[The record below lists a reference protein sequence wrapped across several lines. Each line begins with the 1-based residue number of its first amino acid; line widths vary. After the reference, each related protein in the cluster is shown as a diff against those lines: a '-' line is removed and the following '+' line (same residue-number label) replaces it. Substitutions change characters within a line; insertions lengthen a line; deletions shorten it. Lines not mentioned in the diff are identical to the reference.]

1 MKNIKLLKMHIQNF
15 KGCKDREISFGEK
28 TAIGGVNASGKTT
41 VFDAFTWL
49 LFGKDSLGKSSFDIR
64 PRDKAGNMINNVEIS
79 VETTICFGED
89 EYVLKKVQKQIWRKK
104 RGTNI
109 TEFQGNVNE
118 FEING
123 YPKSEKEFKE
133 FVHAEID
140 ENIFNLI
147 TNPNAFNALPWKEQ
161 REVLMKFVGNFS
173 NVEIAQQFGERFQKL
188 VPELKIASTDDILK
202 KYTKAKNT
210 LNKNMVEIPARIDE
224 ISKQLVTADV
234 GALEAERAAK
244 EVALKKVEDEIT
256 GSAYKLET
264 INDLR
269 KQVMDKKITL
279 SEIQNTANEQLAKER
294 MDSRVKFDEV
304 QKVFFAVQDQMK
316 QLERERTE
324 YINEKERCEREKNR
338 LLEEWRKGK
347 KSEFAEYVAPA
358 PYVEPEPLKESDLIC
373 PTCGQALP
381 EEVKQKRMADYEEKC
396 RREKALYEAQ
406 CDAYKKKYEKNKED
420 FQTKK
425 DQDLKRITEAGQK
438 AADAVRAN
446 QKLIDE
452 RTNVLESLRSKF
464 DASKAEYDS
473 MKQAFDTIP
482 AVADV
487 SENPA
492 YVKTKEEIVAIEKQI
507 EELSKESSG
516 KAELEA
522 KKAVLKD
529 EITEIEAKIKAADNT
544 KVNGRIAELEE
555 EQKAVGQKIAEQ
567 EQMIDLTEDFI
578 RVKMDQISNAIN
590 DKFQIVS
597 FRLFEDQINGGLKE
611 TCECTVNGVPFSS
624 LNNGHRV
631 ITGLDIIRSLSELY
645 GVSAP
650 VFIDNSEAV
659 NTENFPEMDAQMIHL
674 VVTDDKELKV
684 ESEDK

>member
-79 VETTICFGED
+79 VEATICFGED

-133 FVHAEID
+133 FVHVEID

-147 TNPNAFNALPWKEQ
+147 TNSNAFNALPWKEQ

-210 LNKNMVEIPARIDE
+210 LNKDMVEIPARIDE

-234 GALEAERAAK
+234 GALEVEKAAK

-256 GSAYKLET
+256 GGADKLET
-264 INDLR
+264 INELR
-269 KQVMDKKITL
+269 KQVMDKKIAL

-324 YINEKERCEREKNR
+324 YIYERDRSEREKDR
-338 LLEEWRKGK
+338 LLEEWK
-347 KSEFAEYVAPA
+347 KVKKCEFAEYVAPA

-373 PTCGQALP
+373 PTCGQDLP
-381 EEVKQKRMADYEEKC
+381 EEVKQKRIADYEAKC
-396 RREKALYEAQ
+396 RRERDAYEAG
-406 CDAYKKKYEKNKED
+406 CEALKKKYEKDKED

-464 DASKAEYDS
+464 DAAKAEYDS

-482 AVADV
+482 AVADI
-487 SENPA
+487 SENQA

-624 LNNGHRV
+624 LNNGHR
-631 ITGLDIIRSLSELY
+631 IIAGLDIIRSLSELY

>member
-15 KGCKDREISFGEK
+15 KGCKDREISFGDK

-49 LFGKDSLGKSSFDIR
+49 LFGKDSLGKTSFDIR
-64 PRDKAGNMINNVEIS
+64 PKDKAGNMINNVEIS
-79 VETTICFGED
+79 VEATICFGED

-133 FVHAEID
+133 FVYAEID
-140 ENIFNLI
+140 ENVFNLV

-161 REVLMKFVGNFS
+161 REALMKFVGDFS

-188 VPELKIASTDDILK
+188 IPELKIASTDDILK

-210 LNKNMVEIPARIDE
+210 LNKDMVEIPARIDE

-234 GALEAERAAK
+234 GALEVEKSAK

-256 GSAYKLET
+256 GGADKLET

-269 KQVMDKKITL
+269 KQVMDKKIAL
-279 SEIQNTANEQLAKER
+279 SEIQNTANEKLEKER
-294 MDSRVKFDEV
+294 TDHRVKFDEV

-324 YINEKERCEREKNR
+324 YTNERDRCEREKNR

-358 PYVEPEPLKESDLIC
+358 PYVAPEPLKESDLIC
-373 PTCGQALP
+373 PTCGQDLP
-381 EEVKQKRMADYEEKC
+381 EEVKQKRIANYEAKC
-396 RREKALYEAQ
+396 RHEKAAYEAQ
-406 CDAYKKKYEKNKED
+406 CEAYKKKYEKNKAD

-425 DQDLKRITEAGQK
+425 DRELKRITEAGQK

-452 RTNVLESLRSKF
+452 RNNVLESLRSKF
-464 DASKAEYDS
+464 DAAKAEYDS
-473 MKQAFDTIP
+473 MKEAFDAIP

-492 YVKTKEEIVAIEKQI
+492 YVKTKEEIVAIENQI

-529 EITEIEAKIKAADNT
+529 EIAEIEAKIKAADNT
-544 KVNGRIAELEE
+544 KVNARIAELEE

-631 ITGLDIIRSLSELY
+631 IAGLDIIRSLSELY

-659 NTENFPEMDAQMIHL
+659 NAENFPEMDAQMIHL

>member
-64 PRDKAGNMINNVEIS
+64 PKDKAGNMINNVEIS
-79 VETTICFGED
+79 VEATICFGED

-234 GALEAERAAK
+234 GALETERAAK

-256 GSAYKLET
+256 GGAYKLET

-406 CDAYKKKYEKNKED
+406 CDAYKKKYEKNKEV

-631 ITGLDIIRSLSELY
+631 IAGLDIIRSLSELY

>member
-15 KGCKDREISFGEK
+15 KGCKDREISFGDK

-49 LFGKDSLGKSSFDIR
+49 LFGKDSLGKTSFDIR
-64 PRDKAGNMINNVEIS
+64 PKDKAGNMINNVEIS
-79 VETTICFGED
+79 VEATICFGED

-109 TEFQGNVNE
+109 TEFQSNVNE

-133 FVHAEID
+133 FVYAEID
-140 ENIFNLI
+140 ENVFNLV

-161 REVLMKFVGNFS
+161 REALMKFVGDFS

-188 VPELKIASTDDILK
+188 IPELKIASTDDILK

-210 LNKNMVEIPARIDE
+210 LNKDMVEIPARIDE

-234 GALEAERAAK
+234 GALEVEKSAK

-256 GSAYKLET
+256 GGADKLET

-269 KQVMDKKITL
+269 KQVMDKKIAL
-279 SEIQNTANEQLAKER
+279 SEIQNTANEKLEKER
-294 MDSRVKFDEV
+294 TDHRVKFDEV
-304 QKVFFAVQDQMK
+304 QKVFFTVQDQMK

-324 YINEKERCEREKNR
+324 YTNERDRCEREKNR

-358 PYVEPEPLKESDLIC
+358 PYVAPEPLKESDLIC
-373 PTCGQALP
+373 PTCGQDLP
-381 EEVKQKRMADYEEKC
+381 EEVKQKRIANYEAKC
-396 RREKALYEAQ
+396 RHEKAAYEAQ
-406 CDAYKKKYEKNKED
+406 CEAYKKKYEKNKED

-425 DQDLKRITEAGQK
+425 DQELKRITEAGQK

-452 RTNVLESLRSKF
+452 RNNVLESLRSKF
-464 DASKAEYDS
+464 DAAKAEYDS
-473 MKQAFDTIP
+473 MKEAFDAIP

-492 YVKTKEEIVAIEKQI
+492 YVKTKEEIVAIENQI

-529 EITEIEAKIKAADNT
+529 EIAEIEAKIKAADNT
-544 KVNGRIAELEE
+544 KVNARIAELEE

-631 ITGLDIIRSLSELY
+631 IAGLDIIRSLSELY

-650 VFIDNSEAV
+650 VFIDNSEAIS
-659 NTENFPEMDAQMIHL
+659 EGNFPEMDAQMIHL
-674 VVTDDKELKV
+674 AVTDDKELIV

>member
-1 MKNIKLLKMHIQNF
+1 MKNIKLLEMHIQNF

-79 VETTICFGED
+79 VEATICFGED

-147 TNPNAFNALPWKEQ
+147 TNSNAFNALPWKEQ

-210 LNKNMVEIPARIDE
+210 LSKDMVEIPARIDE

-234 GALEAERAAK
+234 GALEVEKAAK

-256 GSAYKLET
+256 GGAYKLET

-452 RTNVLESLRSKF
+452 RNNALESLRSKF
-464 DASKAEYDS
+464 DAAKAEYDS

-482 AVADV
+482 AVADI
-487 SENPA
+487 SENQA
-492 YVKTKEEIVAIEKQI
+492 YVKTNEEIAAIEKQI
-507 EELSKESSG
+507 EELSRESSG
-516 KAELEA
+516 KTELEA

-544 KVNGRIAELEE
+544 KVNARISELEE

-631 ITGLDIIRSLSELY
+631 IAGLDIIRSLSELY

-659 NTENFPEMDAQMIHL
+659 NAENFPEMDAQMIHL
-674 VVTDDKELKV
+674 IVTDDKELKV
-684 ESEDK
+684 ESGDK

>member
-1 MKNIKLLKMHIQNF
+1 MKNIKLLKIHIQNF
-15 KGCKDREISFGEK
+15 KGCKDREIAFGQR
-28 TAIGGVNASGKTT
+28 TRISGANATGKTT

-49 LFGKDSLGKSSFDIR
+49 LFGKDSIGNTKFDIR
-64 PRDKAGNMINNVEIS
+64 PKDKEGNMINNVEIS
-79 VETTICFGED
+79 VEATICFGED
-89 EYVLKKVQKQIWRKK
+89 EYDLKKVQKQKWVKK
-104 RGTNI
+104 RGMNT

-133 FVHAEID
+133 FISRIID
-140 ENIFNLI
+140 ENIFNLV

-161 REVLMKFVGNFS
+161 REMLMRFVGEFS
-173 NVEIAQQFGERFQKL
+173 DVETAQQFGEQFAKL
-188 VPELKIASTDDILK
+188 IPELKIASTDDILK
-202 KYTKAKNT
+202 KYNKAKSVM
-210 LNKNMVEIPARIDE
+210 NKEMVEIPARIDE
-224 ISKQLVTADV
+224 VSKQLVTADV
-234 GALEAERAAK
+234 GALEVEKAAK
-244 EVALKKVEDEIT
+244 EVALKKVEDEIN
-256 GSAYKLET
+256 GGADKLGT

-269 KQVMDKKITL
+269 KQVMDKKIAL

-304 QKVFFAVQDQMK
+304 QKVIFAVQDQMK

-324 YINEKERCEREKNR
+324 YTNEKDRCEREKNR

-347 KSEFAEYVAPA
+347 KCEFATYVAPA

-373 PTCGQALP
+373 PTCGQDLP
-381 EEVKQKRMADYEEKC
+381 EEVKQKRIADYEAKC
-396 RREKALYEAQ
+396 RRERDAYEAG
-406 CDAYKKKYEKNKED
+406 CEALKKKYEKDKED
-420 FQTKK
+420 FQTRK

-438 AADAVRAN
+438 AADAVRAC
-446 QKLIDE
+446 QKRIDE
-452 RTNVLESLRSKF
+452 RNNALESLRSKF
-464 DASKAEYDS
+464 DAAKAEYDS
-473 MKQAFDTIP
+473 MKEAFDAIP

-529 EITEIEAKIKAADNT
+529 EIAEIEAKIKAADNT
-544 KVNGRIAELEE
+544 KVNARIAELEE

-578 RVKMDQISNAIN
+578 RAKMDQISNAIN

-611 TCECTVNGVPFSS
+611 TCECTVDGVPFSS
-624 LNNGHRV
+624 LNNGHRIV
-631 ITGLDIIRSLSELY
+631 AGLDIIRSLSDLY
-645 GVSAP
+645 GISCP
-650 VFIDNSEAV
+650 VFIDNSESV
-659 NTENFPEMDAQMIHL
+659 NEENFPAMDAQMIHL
-674 VVTDDKELKV
+674 VVTGDKELKV
-684 ESEDK
+684 EREDK

>member
-256 GSAYKLET
+256 GGAYKLET

-555 EQKAVGQKIAEQ
+555 EQKAVGQKMAEQ

-631 ITGLDIIRSLSELY
+631 IAGLDIIRSLSELY

>member
-79 VETTICFGED
+79 VEATICFGED

-256 GSAYKLET
+256 GGAYKLET

-425 DQDLKRITEAGQK
+425 D
-438 AADAVRAN
+438 
-446 QKLIDE
+446 
-452 RTNVLESLRSKF
+452 
-464 DASKAEYDS
+464 
-473 MKQAFDTIP
+473 
-482 AVADV
+482 
-487 SENPA
+487 
-492 YVKTKEEIVAIEKQI
+492 
-507 EELSKESSG
+507 
-516 KAELEA
+516 
-522 KKAVLKD
+522 
-529 EITEIEAKIKAADNT
+529 
-544 KVNGRIAELEE
+544 
-555 EQKAVGQKIAEQ
+555 
-567 EQMIDLTEDFI
+567 
-578 RVKMDQISNAIN
+578 
-590 DKFQIVS
+590 
-597 FRLFEDQINGGLKE
+597 
-611 TCECTVNGVPFSS
+611 
-624 LNNGHRV
+624 
-631 ITGLDIIRSLSELY
+631 
-645 GVSAP
+645 
-650 VFIDNSEAV
+650 
-659 NTENFPEMDAQMIHL
+659 
-674 VVTDDKELKV
+674 
-684 ESEDK
+684 

>member
-15 KGCKDREISFGEK
+15 KGCKDREISFGDK
-28 TAIGGVNASGKTT
+28 TVIGGVNASGKTT

-64 PRDKAGNMINNVEIS
+64 PKDKAGNMINNVEIS
-79 VETTICFGED
+79 VEATICFGED

-133 FVHAEID
+133 FVYAEID
-140 ENIFNLI
+140 ENVFNLV

-161 REVLMKFVGNFS
+161 REALMKFVGDFS

-188 VPELKIASTDDILK
+188 IPELKIASTDDILK

-210 LNKNMVEIPARIDE
+210 LNKDMVEIPARIDE
-224 ISKQLVTADV
+224 VSKQLVTADV
-234 GALEAERAAK
+234 GALEVEKSAK

-256 GSAYKLET
+256 GGADKLET

-269 KQVMDKKITL
+269 KQVMDKKIAL
-279 SEIQNTANEQLAKER
+279 SEIQNTANEKLEKER
-294 MDSRVKFDEV
+294 TDHRVKFDEV

-324 YINEKERCEREKNR
+324 YTNERDRCEREKNR

-358 PYVEPEPLKESDLIC
+358 PYVAPEPLKESDLIC
-373 PTCGQALP
+373 PTCGQDLP
-381 EEVKQKRMADYEEKC
+381 EEVKQKRIANYEAKC
-396 RREKALYEAQ
+396 RHEKAAYEAQ
-406 CDAYKKKYEKNKED
+406 CEAYKKKYEKNKED

-425 DQDLKRITEAGQK
+425 DQELKRITEAGQK

-452 RTNVLESLRSKF
+452 RNNVLESLRSRF
-464 DASKAEYDS
+464 DAAKAEYDS
-473 MKQAFDTIP
+473 MKEAFDAIP

-492 YVKTKEEIVAIEKQI
+492 YVKTKEEIVAIENQI

-529 EITEIEAKIKAADNT
+529 EIAEIEAKIKAADNT
-544 KVNGRIAELEE
+544 KVNARIAELEE
-555 EQKAVGQKIAEQ
+555 EQKVVGQKIAEQ

-631 ITGLDIIRSLSELY
+631 IAGLDIMKIQRYTNLEMMDMSLE
-645 GVSAP
+645 
-650 VFIDNSEAV
+650 F
-659 NTENFPEMDAQMIHL
+659 
-674 VVTDDKELKV
+674 LKT
-684 ESEDK
+684 S

>member
-79 VETTICFGED
+79 VEATICFGED

-147 TNPNAFNALPWKEQ
+147 TNSNAFNALPWKEQ

-188 VPELKIASTDDILK
+188 VPELKIASTDDIFK

-210 LNKNMVEIPARIDE
+210 LNKDMVEIPARIDE

-234 GALEAERAAK
+234 GALEVEKAAK

-256 GSAYKLET
+256 GGADKLET
-264 INDLR
+264 INELR
-269 KQVMDKKITL
+269 KQVMDKKIAL

-324 YINEKERCEREKNR
+324 YIYERDRSEREKDR
-338 LLEEWRKGK
+338 LLEEWK
-347 KSEFAEYVAPA
+347 KVKKCEFAEYVAPA

-373 PTCGQALP
+373 PTCGQDLP
-381 EEVKQKRMADYEEKC
+381 EEVKQKRIADYEAKC
-396 RREKALYEAQ
+396 RRERDAYEAG
-406 CDAYKKKYEKNKED
+406 CEALKKKYEKDKED

-624 LNNGHRV
+624 LNNGHR
-631 ITGLDIIRSLSELY
+631 IIAGLDIIPSFL
-645 GVSAP
+645 GI
-650 VFIDNSEAV
+650 F
-659 NTENFPEMDAQMIHL
+659 
-674 VVTDDKELKV
+674 
-684 ESEDK
+684 